1 MLSLLTSLAVLSSVG
16 RFLHLTDV
24 HYDLLYEPGSP
35 TKCVLGSTGLG
46 CCHKYDLPITNST
59 KASKWGDY
67 NCDTSR
73 LFLEET
79 LKYINTNLQPLDFVF
94 YTGDSAGHHDFAN
107 TPSIIMD
114 TITDMDQLLR
124 NNFPGKPIYNNLG
137 NHDAW
142 PIDQTTPIEY
152 NHILSHVSELWSQ
165 GLDSVSKDNIKKG
178 GYYSIMLN
186 NFTRLISFNSIYY
199 DGHNLFK
206 HKKNLA
212 NDDQICWLKTM
223 LDKSRTSNHQ
233 VWFISH
239 IFPSAGES
247 TDEYN
252 AIMKDILWE
261 YKDII
266 KYQWWGHSHNDQF
279 ILLGKNDSNN
289 ELEYYSAGMVSPSIM
304 PDKRFPAFR
313 IYEYDTNTF
322 KLIDYTQYY
331 SNLTKVISEDKM
343 IYEKHYSFRES
354 YSLNGLEVSDL
365 KQLYLG
371 IKNNTLNNPYCNH
384 YTPGFFRCQTDNI
397 LVI

>member
-1 MLSLLTSLAVLSSVG
+1 MMNLLTTIAAFSSIG
-16 RFLHLTDV
+16 KFLHITDI
-24 HYDLLYEPGSP
+24 HYDMLYEPGSP

-46 CCHKYDLPITNST
+46 CCHKLDLPIKNST
-59 KASKWGDY
+59 KASRWGDY

-73 LFLEET
+73 LFIDET
-79 LKYINTNLQPLDFVF
+79 LEFISNKLDPVDFIF
-94 YTGDSAGHHDFAN
+94 YTGDSAGHHDFSN
-107 TPSIIMD
+107 SPSIITN
-114 TITDMDQLLR
+114 TISDIDYLFRYHFKNT
-124 NNFPGKPIYNNLG
+124 PIYNNLG

-152 NHILSHVSELWSQ
+152 NNILKHVSTLWSKD
-165 GLDSVSKDNIKKG
+165 LDSISSDNLKKG

-206 HKKNLA
+206 HEKNLQKDA
-212 NDDQICWLKTM
+212 QIIWLKMM
-223 LDKSRTSNHQ
+223 LDKSRASGEQ
-233 VWFISH
+233 IWFISH

-252 AIMKDILWE
+252 DIMKDILWD

-279 ILLGKNDSNN
+279 VLLSKNNGNN
-289 ELEYYSAGMVSPSIM
+289 EPEYYSSGMVGPSIM

-313 IYEYDTNTF
+313 IYEYDTDSF
-322 KLIDYTQYY
+322 KLLDYTQYY
-331 SNLTKVISEDKM
+331 SNLTKVIEEDNMSYDKQ
-343 IYEKHYSFRES
+343 YSFREA
-354 YSLNGLEVSDL
+354 YRINGLEVSDF

-371 IKNNTLNNPYCNH
+371 IKNNTLRDIYCKH
-384 YTPGFFRCQTDNI
+384 YTPGFNSCQTNNI
-397 LVI
+397 IVT

>member
-1 MLSLLTSLAVLSSVG
+1 MMNLLTTIAAFSSVG
-16 RFLHLTDV
+16 KFLHITDI
-24 HYDLLYEPGSP
+24 HYDMLYEPGSP

-46 CCHKYDLPITNST
+46 CCHKLDLPIKNST
-59 KASKWGDY
+59 KASRWGDY

-73 LFLEET
+73 LFIDET
-79 LKYINTNLQPLDFVF
+79 LGFISNKLDPLDFIF
-94 YTGDSAGHHDFAN
+94 YTGDSAGHHDFSN
-107 TPSIIMD
+107 LPSIITN
-114 TITDMDQLLR
+114 TISDIDYLFRYHFKNT
-124 NNFPGKPIYNNLG
+124 PIYNNLG

-152 NHILSHVSELWSQ
+152 NTILKHVSTLWSKD
-165 GLDSVSKDNIKKG
+165 LDSISSDNLKKG

-206 HKKNLA
+206 HEKNLQKDA
-212 NDDQICWLKTM
+212 QILWLKMM
-223 LDKSRTSNHQ
+223 LDKSRSSGEQ

-252 AIMKDILWE
+252 DIMKDILWD

-279 ILLGKNDSNN
+279 VLLGKNNTNN
-289 ELEYYSAGMVSPSIM
+289 ELEYYSAGMVGPSIM
-304 PDKRFPAFR
+304 PDKRFPNFR
-313 IYEYDTNTF
+313 IYEYDTDSF
-322 KLIDYTQYY
+322 KLLDYTQYY
-331 SNLTKVISEDKM
+331 SNLTKVIEEDN
-343 IYEKHYSFRES
+343 ISYDIQYSFREA
-354 YSLNGLEVSDL
+354 YHINGLEVSDF

-371 IKNNTLNNPYCNH
+371 IKNNTLNDIYCKH
-384 YTPGFFRCQTDNI
+384 YTPGFSGCQTNNI
-397 LVI
+397 LVT

>member
-1 MLSLLTSLAVLSSVG
+1 MLSLLTSLAILSSVG

-46 CCHKYDLPITNST
+46 CCHKHDLPLKNST

-79 LKYINTNLQPLDFVF
+79 LKFINNNLEPIDFVF

-124 NNFPGKPIYNNLG
+124 DNFQGRPIYSNLG

-152 NHILSHVSELWSQ
+152 NHILSHVSDLWSP
-165 GLDSVSKDNIKKG
+165 GLDSISKDNLKKG

-206 HKKNLA
+206 HKKDLA
-212 NDDQICWLKTM
+212 NDNQITWLKTM

-252 AIMKDILWE
+252 TIMKDILWE

-289 ELEYYSAGMVSPSIM
+289 QLVYYSAGMVGPSIM

-313 IYEYDTNTF
+313 IYEYDTDTF
-322 KLIDYTQYY
+322 KLLDYTQYY
-331 SNLTKVISEDKM
+331 SNLTKVILEDK
-343 IYEKHYSFRES
+343 ILYEKHYSFKDS
-354 YSLNGLEVSDL
+354 YKLEGLEVCDFTN
-365 KQLYLG
+365 LYLG
-371 IKNNTLNNPYCNH
+371 IKNGSYFNNYCEH
-384 YTPGFFRCQTDNI
+384 YTPGFSGCETNNI
-397 LVI
+397 LLI